1 MLSIPHLNPCTLIC
15 TLTLSICLA
24 QDSVAENSVLAD
36 QEIELLNHAASLPED
51 LRVRPAQAPPAELME
66 KLRSA
71 AAALSMGSAQQMRAS
86 VFRPSHNLPTV
97 TLAEQVSSIYDRLDG
112 ILYACTMDCW
122 GHTWHLF
129 STGDKLMR

>member
-1 MLSIPHLNPCTLIC
+1 M
-15 TLTLSICLA
+15 
-24 QDSVAENSVLAD
+24 
-36 QEIELLNHAASLPED
+36 
-51 LRVRPAQAPPAELME
+51 RPAQAPPAELME
-66 KLRSA
+66 KLHSA

-112 ILYACTMDCW
+112 ILCACTMDCW

-129 STGDKLMR
+129 LTGIKLMRWKRAVKWDPHGLRAQWQSCAHAHGQQ